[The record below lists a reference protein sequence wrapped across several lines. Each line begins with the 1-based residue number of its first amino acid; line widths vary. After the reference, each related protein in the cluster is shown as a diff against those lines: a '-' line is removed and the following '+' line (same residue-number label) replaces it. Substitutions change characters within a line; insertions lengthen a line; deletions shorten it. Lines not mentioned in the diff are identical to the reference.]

1 MQARPVLNASC
12 NNLQPKTHNQRIFRP
27 ELNATDGRS
36 NRHYLQLNL
45 QSSAANQDYLQLKR
59 QSQPVV

>member
-1 MQARPVLNASC
+1 
-12 NNLQPKTHNQRIFRP
+12 
-27 ELNATDGRS
+27 
-36 NRHYLQLNL
+36 LQLNL